1 MEGWKRGGAL
11 LGRFMLSLIF
21 LIAGSE
27 KFANMVRT
35 QHYMAAMGMPHSIV
49 PPLAYIAAIIEVGC
63 GLAVLLGFQ
72 ARVAAIILFLFL
84 IPVTIIFHLVPHEM
98 VQVWK
103 MEERRDDGRSS
114 DGRGSRSGRP
124 ESGPAPSLAGEGRLR
139 N

>member
-49 PPLAYIAAIIEVGC
+49 PPLAYIAAVIEVTC

-84 IPVTIIFHLVPHEM
+84 IPVTIIFHLIPHEM

-103 MEERRDDGRSS
+103 NVAMMGGLLMVAVHGPGGLSLDRRQ
-114 DGRGSRSGRP
+114 
-124 ESGPAPSLAGEGRLR
+124 A
-139 N
+139 